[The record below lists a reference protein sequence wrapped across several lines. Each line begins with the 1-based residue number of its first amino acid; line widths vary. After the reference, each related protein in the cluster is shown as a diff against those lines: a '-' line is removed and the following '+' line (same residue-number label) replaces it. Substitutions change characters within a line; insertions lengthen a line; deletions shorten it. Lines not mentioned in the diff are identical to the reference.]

1 MSDFLKIIF
10 IVISFQATSSRRH
23 DSSSE
28 ESIENLL
35 YYKDCQR
42 PKEETTTASLEPL
55 RLRVAEE
62 REEPRRE
69 PECPFPRMCCSMTCG
84 NECNQP
90 FTNRPIEPQ
99 NTSPNVR
106 QPNKPVQPQINQLRK
121 KKIKPMGM
129 LPPIGGRRSFGLTKE
144 KIKGLI
150 SHDDDIRKI
159 LRDLVRVTMQKVEV
173 LDMIHNNKNGV
184 RARNNDD
191 DDNFEYDYAYN
202 K

>member
-1 MSDFLKIIF
+1 
-10 IVISFQATSSRRH
+10 
-23 DSSSE
+23 
-28 ESIENLL
+28 
-35 YYKDCQR
+35 
-42 PKEETTTASLEPL
+42 
-55 RLRVAEE
+55 
-62 REEPRRE
+62 
-69 PECPFPRMCCSMTCG
+69 
-84 NECNQP
+84 
-90 FTNRPIEPQ
+90 
-99 NTSPNVR
+99 
-106 QPNKPVQPQINQLRK
+106 
-121 KKIKPMGM
+121 MGM